1 MLEEA
6 ILALGLR
13 DDGLY
18 VDATAGA
25 GGHSAAI
32 LQRLDSNGRLIAIDR
47 DVSSIRAVQQRFGS
61 DPRVKTFHSPF
72 SQLGLLVEGL
82 GLVGQIDGI
91 LLDLGVSS
99 MQLDQPERGFSFMRS
114 GSLDMRMD
122 SASGLTLAEW
132 LSEVDEQHLVKV
144 LREYGEER
152 YAKKIARAILERHSV
167 EPLKNT
173 LELAELVARANPR
186 HERNKHPATRTF
198 QALRIALNDELGEL
212 NRLLAQVIGL
222 LATGGRL
229 VVISFHSL
237 EDRMVKQFI
246 QEHSEVG
253 RGVPL
258 DLPVREVSVVP
269 PLRRV
274 KIDKKPSPAEVQSNP
289 RSRSAIMRVAQRTD
303 AAVGSSASSASTR
316 VHPRHKPVPAKHN
329 LMVGAEA

>member
-82 GLVGQIDGI
+82 GLVGQVDGI

-114 GSLDMRMD
+114 GSL
-122 SASGLTLAEW
+122 W
-132 LSEVDEQHLVKV
+132 LIKLHRRDPQIQQNSIV
-144 LREYGEER
+144 
-152 YAKKIARAILERHSV
+152 ARAILERHSV

-303 AAVGSSASSASTR
+303 AAVGSSDSSGSTR